1 MGICTDNN
9 DVYIVTE
16 FVTGGNLRKKLKE
29 KTVALSWTLRYVLR
43 IGPIQ
48 FKLNDNAQF
57 LNHAGSDMRST

>member
-29 KTVALSWTLRYVLR
+29 KTVNLSWTLRYAHPLLPPAHLSLR
-43 IGPIQ
+43 
-48 FKLNDNAQF
+48 
-57 LNHAGSDMRST
+57 SR

>member
-29 KTVALSWTLRYVLR
+29 KSVALSWTLRYVLR
-43 IGPIQ
+43 TCVGVH
-48 FKLNDNAQF
+48 FKE
-57 LNHAGSDMRST
+57 